1 MGVIEYLQGFERFHY
16 KNDFTINKNK
26 SHDSSEVEQKT
37 ENLWVGGS
45 NPPHDINYSGR
56 SVVW

>member
-1 MGVIEYLQGFERFHY
+1 MR
-16 KNDFTINKNK
+16 DFTINKNK